1 MYIFDN
7 LYLEIIT
14 SYESFIHKNYIT
26 LPLMH
31 LFVIVMIPEAESSV
45 AGRGFIVVATVLM
58 VVATVLIVVASELV
72 SSIQN

>member
-1 MYIFDN
+1 
-7 LYLEIIT
+7 
-14 SYESFIHKNYIT
+14 
-26 LPLMH
+26 MH